1 MIYCDSS
8 YLVRLYL
15 DDHGFE
21 VVRELCAKHPVT
33 SAAHAQA
40 ELPAAVHRAWRE
52 GRLQEDAFTALMEQF
67 ETDCSEGAFHWQ
79 SLTARLFASMNAV
92 YRGLPSDTFLRAA
105 DALHLLCA
113 SSKGFTE
120 VYSHDRHF
128 LAAAHRFG
136 LKGLDVIREKGRP

>member
-1 MIYCDSS
+1 VIYCDSS

-15 DDHGFE
+15 DDHGFG

-40 ELPAAVHRAWRE
+40 ELPAALHRAWRE
-52 GRLQEDAFTALMEQF
+52 GRLQEDAFIALIEQF

-79 SLTARLFASMNAV
+79 PLTARLFAGINV
-92 YRGLPSDTFLRAA
+92 FYRRLPSDTFLRAA

-113 SSKGFTE
+113 SANGFAE

-128 LAAAHRFG
+128 LAAAPRFG
-136 LKGLDVIREKGRP
+136 LKGLDVIHE

>member
-1 MIYCDSS
+1 VIYCDSS

-15 DDHGFE
+15 DDRGFE
-21 VVRELCAKHPVT
+21 AVRELCAKHPVT

-40 ELPAAVHRAWRE
+40 ELPAALHRAWRE
-52 GRLQEDAFTALMEQF
+52 GRLQEDAFTALIEQF

-79 SLTARLFASMNAV
+79 PLTARLFARMSV
-92 YRGLPSDTFLRAA
+92 FYRRLPSDTFLRAA

-113 SSKGFTE
+113 SSNGFTE

-128 LAAAHRFG
+128 LAAAPRFG
-136 LKGLDVIREKGRP
+136 LKALDVIRD

>member
-21 VVRELCAKHPVT
+21 AVRELCAKHPVA

-40 ELPAAVHRAWRE
+40 ELPAALHRAWRE
-52 GRLQEDAFTALMEQF
+52 GRLQADAFAALIEQF
-67 ETDCSEGAFHWQ
+67 ESDCSEGAFHWQ
-79 SLTARLFASMNAV
+79 SLTARLFAGMSAL

-113 SSKGFTE
+113 SSNGFTE

-128 LAAAHRFG
+128 LDAAPRLG
-136 LKGLDVIREKGRP
+136 LKGLDIIHE

>member
-1 MIYCDSS
+1 V

-21 VVRELCAKHPVT
+21 AVRELCAKHPVT

-40 ELPAAVHRAWRE
+40 ELPAALHRAWRE
-52 GRLQEDAFTALMEQF
+52 GRLREDAFTALIEQF

-79 SLTARLFASMNAV
+79 PLTSRLFAGMSAFH
-92 YRGLPSDTFLRAA
+92 RRLPSDTFLRAA

-113 SSKGFTE
+113 SSNGFTE

-128 LAAAHRFG
+128 LTAAPRFG
-136 LKGLDVIREKGRP
+136 LKGLDVIHE